1 MKTAPK
7 EFSINCTGDV
17 VTGDTIE
24 FSEGVFGGS
33 HRNPSFLGDRV
44 IQSLVTKDSYGA
56 AKQQHTFTIE
66 VLASTGVRPLEA
78 GTKTTRKGRNIYR
91 NGTKRMAWSDE
102 SLRGIVAD
110 AEHKRGDKARINRD
124 ARQKNNEENLRY

>member
-1 MKTAPK
+1 MKPQSIDTTPK
-7 EFSINCTGDV
+7 EFAINCTGDV

-33 HRNPSFLGDRV
+33 HRNPSFLGERV

-66 VLASTGVRPLEA
+66 VLASTGVRPLKA

-91 NGTKRMAWSDE
+91 NGTKRVAWSDE

-110 AEHKRGDKARINRD
+110 AKHKRGDAARINRD
-124 ARQKNNEENLRY
+124 ARRKNHE